1 MQPNLPTIIVPARLA
16 STRFPNK
23 LLTELDGIPLILHTA
38 KRLAE
43 VAKKFEIIF
52 AVDGEKLEEILSKEG
67 FECIRTDPNLPSGTD
82 RIAQANLKLGRDR
95 VINVQADEP
104 MVRNEHIMSLVRG
117 LDKPDAVISTL
128 ATHFHQSHDFHDP
141 NQVKVVLDNEGFAM
155 YFSRSSIPY
164 HMDSE
169 KFEDFS
175 LNNSL
180 PLKHLGLYAY
190 HKNFLL
196 EFSNLNPGKMEKL
209 EKLEQ
214 LRALEFGYKIA
225 VTIVEHGTVGVDV
238 PSDLDKI
245 RL

>member
-23 LLTELDGIPLILHTA
+23 LLFELEGLPLVLHTA

-43 VAKKFEIIF
+43 VAGEFEIIF
-52 AVDGEKLEEILSKEG
+52 AVDGVKLEEILSKEG
-67 FECIRTDPNLPSGTD
+67 FECIRTAPDLPSGTD
-82 RIAQANLKLGRDR
+82 RIAQANLKLGRDK

-104 MVRNEHIMSLVRG
+104 MVRKEHIMSLVSG
-117 LDKPDAVISTL
+117 LEKPDAAISTL
-128 ATHFHQSHDFHDP
+128 ATHFRKSHDFHDP

-164 HMDSE
+164 HRDSE
-169 KFEDFS
+169 RFEDFS
-175 LNNSL
+175 HKNSF

-190 HKNFLL
+190 QKNFLL
-196 EFSNLNPGKMEKL
+196 EFSKLKQGKMEKL

-214 LRALEFGYKIA
+214 LRALEYGYKIA
-225 VTIVEHGTVGVDV
+225 VTIEEHGTVGVDV
-238 PSDLDKI
+238 PSDLVKI

>member
-23 LLTELDGIPLILHTA
+23 LLTEFEGLPLVLHTA

-43 VAKKFEIIF
+43 VAGEFEIIF
-52 AVDGEKLEEILSKEG
+52 AVDGVKLEEILSKEG
-67 FECIRTDPNLPSGTD
+67 FECIRTDPDLPSGTD
-82 RIAQANLKLGRDR
+82 RIAQANVKLGRDK

-104 MVRNEHIMSLVRG
+104 MVRKEHIMSLVSG
-117 LDKPDAVISTL
+117 LEKPDAAISTL
-128 ATHFHQSHDFHDP
+128 ATHFRKSHDFHDP

-164 HMDSE
+164 HRDSQ
-169 KFEDFS
+169 KFEDF
-175 LNNSL
+175 LLDNNL

-190 HKNFLL
+190 RENFLL
-196 EFSNLNPGKMEKL
+196 EFSKLKPGKMEKL

-238 PSDLDKI
+238 PSDLVKI

>member
-23 LLTELDGIPLILHTA
+23 LLSELEGLPLVLHTA

-43 VAKKFEIIF
+43 VAGEFEIIF
-52 AVDGEKLEEILSKEG
+52 AVDGVKLEEILNKEG
-67 FECIRTDPNLPSGTD
+67 FECIRTDPDLPSGTD
-82 RIAQANLKLGRDR
+82 RIAQANLKLGRDK

-104 MVRNEHIMSLVRG
+104 MVRKEHIMSLVSG
-117 LDKPDAVISTL
+117 LEKPDAAISTL
-128 ATHFHQSHDFHDP
+128 ATHFRKSHDFHDP
-141 NQVKVVLDNEGFAM
+141 NKVKVVLDNEGFAM

-164 HMDSE
+164 HRDSE

-175 LNNSL
+175 HKNSL

-190 HKNFLL
+190 QKNFLL
-196 EFSNLNPGKMEKL
+196 EFSKLKPGKMEKL

-238 PSDLDKI
+238 PSDLLKI